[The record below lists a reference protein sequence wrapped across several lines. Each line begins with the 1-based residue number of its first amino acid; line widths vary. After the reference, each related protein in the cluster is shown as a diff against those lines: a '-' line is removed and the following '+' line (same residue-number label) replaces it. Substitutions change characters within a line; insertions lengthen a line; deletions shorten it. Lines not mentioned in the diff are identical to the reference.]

1 MEPVIYMDHAATTCT
16 NPKVLQAMEPFF
28 YERYGNPSGIYKLA
42 RENREEIWKSRKI
55 IADTLGTSP
64 ACIFFTSGGS
74 ESDNWALKETARAY
88 EKKGRHIITTKIEHH
103 GILHTAKYL
112 ETIGYEITYL
122 DVDEFGFVN
131 LQRLEQEIRE
141 DTILISIM
149 FANNEIG
156 TIEPIAEIG
165 RIAHRHNILFHTDA
179 VQAYGQLPIN
189 VDAMHIDLLSA
200 SGHKLNGP
208 KGIGFLYIRD
218 GLVLDSFI
226 HGGAQENGRRAGTE
240 NVPGIIGLAKAA
252 QIAKRQMQEK
262 IKKESRLRDYMIRR
276 LLSEIPYTRL
286 NGPRTKRL
294 PNNINVSFQFV
305 DSETVLVMLD
315 SLGICA
321 SGGSACNASSKK
333 ASHVLTAIGLPESLA
348 RGSIRLTLGSE
359 NTKEEADYVIACLK
373 DIVEG
378 LRENSPQYEDYMHM
392 ILQ

>member
-1 MEPVIYMDHAATTCT
+1 MEPIIYMDHAATTCT
-16 NPKVLQAMEPFF
+16 HPEVLRAMQPYFHD
-28 YERYGNPSGIYKLA
+28 RYGNPSGIYKIA
-42 RENREEIWKSRKI
+42 RENREAIQTSRKM
-55 IADTLGTSP
+55 IADTLHTKP
-64 ACIFFTSGGS
+64 ECIYFTAGGS

-88 EKKGRHIITTKIEHH
+88 AKKGRHIITTKIEHH
-103 GILHTAKYL
+103 GILHTAEYL
-112 ETIGYEITYL
+112 ERCGFEVTYL
-122 DVDEFGFVN
+122 DVDEQGLVN
-131 LQRLEQEIRE
+131 PLTLMRAIRD
-141 DTILISIM
+141 DTILISVM

-218 GLVLDSFI
+218 GLLLDSFI

-240 NVPGIIGLAKAA
+240 NIPGIIGLGKAA
-252 QIAKRQMQEK
+252 QIAQRQMQEK

-286 NGPRTKRL
+286 NGHRTKRL

-305 DSETVLVMLD
+305 DSEAVLVMLD

-378 LRENSPQYEDYMHM
+378 LRENSPQYEDYMRRS
-392 ILQ
+392 